1 MDQKAAYEMTITE
14 KLELLTVPDMVDAI
28 WARIE
33 TQLDIDMPPDDGPVN
48 PPANP
53 PAGTGSWTRVVI
65 TVFVAA
71 LVATIYFTNRK
82 TNTNNNNQ
90 LISPVNTT
98 TISSPGNTNDK
109 PPPAGSPVIPLRQP
123 VTQDKNS
130 TLPLL
135 PGKDSLITA
144 GNGAD
149 ISIPDSVAAN
159 PVLVPAPV
167 ISSVDTSKKKSR
179 GVQGIKDAD
188 YRITPVKK
196 DSSD

>member
-1 MDQKAAYEMTITE
+1 MTITE

-53 PAGTGSWTRVVI
+53 PAGTGSWSRVVI
-65 TVFVAA
+65 TIFVAA

-90 LISPVNTT
+90 LITPANTT
-98 TISSPGNTNDK
+98 TISSPDNTKDK
-109 PPPAGSPVIPLRQP
+109 PPPAGSSVIPPKQQ
-123 VTQDKNS
+123 VTPDKNAP
-130 TLPLL
+130 LPSA
-135 PGKDSLITA
+135 PGRDSLITS
-144 GNGAD
+144 GDGGD
-149 ISIPDSVAAN
+149 IAIPDSVVAN
-159 PVLVPAPV
+159 PVLIPAPV

-179 GVQGIKDAD
+179 GVQGIQDAD
-188 YRITPVKK
+188 YRITPVKR
-196 DSSD
+196 DSTG